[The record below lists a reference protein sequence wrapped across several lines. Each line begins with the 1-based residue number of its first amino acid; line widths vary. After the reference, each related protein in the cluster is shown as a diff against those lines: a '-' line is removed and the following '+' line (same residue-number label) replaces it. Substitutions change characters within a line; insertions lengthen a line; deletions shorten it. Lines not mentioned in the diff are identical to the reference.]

1 MALLAAGDP
10 SGGAARLPGGSVR
23 GQGVGGVAA
32 GPDRAA
38 EEAGQQ
44 FQFGVGVVGATAWA
58 DTAWA
63 DTATAG
69 GPAHATG
76 GELVQHLRELA
87 RTLVG
92 HLDHEEASALPPIG
106 SVLTPADWRAFAAGM
121 RRSQGLRGA
130 AVYVPWILDG
140 IAPAERQRFDPPACA
155 GMVPAG

>member
-44 FQFGVGVVGATAWA
+44 FQFGVGVVGA
-58 DTAWA
+58 TAWA